1 MVVHSGY
8 HYAPK
13 YNEGIPQ
20 KSQKSV
26 KKRKN
31 STISRE
37 NERKRLK
44 TLVQND
50 LGVVEAASSSLVT
63 QTISSV

>member
-1 MVVHSGY
+1 MHQGTTKGS
-8 HYAPK
+8 HK
-13 YNEGIPQ
+13 NRQ
-20 KSQKSV
+20 KGV

-44 TLVQND
+44 PLVQND

-63 QTISSV
+63 QTK